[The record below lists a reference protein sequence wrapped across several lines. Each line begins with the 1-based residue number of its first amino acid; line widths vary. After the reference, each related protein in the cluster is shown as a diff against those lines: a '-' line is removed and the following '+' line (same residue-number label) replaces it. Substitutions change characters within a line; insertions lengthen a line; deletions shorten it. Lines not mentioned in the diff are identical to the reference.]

1 MTVVISHSILMYLN
15 MIYIMFRFAEYH
27 VKGWLVCLILIIIKL
42 PAMEMID
49 EDILL
54 ARGAVYRRI
63 KKNEFI
69 FHEGGKCS
77 FYFQLVQ
84 GKVSWLNFDDEGK
97 IFIQSIVEPGECFGE
112 LPLFD
117 GEPYAASALA
127 ETDIVIL
134 QLPKSTFQLLLKE
147 DAEILLSFSKLLAQ
161 RIRYKFLLLKE
172 IACHNPEQR
181 IITLMNYLREKNL
194 NANQSSFRINLTRQQ
209 LAGMTGLRVETVI
222 RVIKKLS
229 KSGKLCIE
237 KGKVFLLKNDFSHKS
252 IAI

>member
-1 MTVVISHSILMYLN
+1 
-15 MIYIMFRFAEYH
+15 
-27 VKGWLVCLILIIIKL
+27 
-42 PAMEMID
+42 MEMID

-54 ARGAVYRRI
+54 ARGAVYKRI

-97 IFIQSIVEPGECFGE
+97 IFIQSIIEPGECFGE

-117 GEPYAASALA
+117 GEPYAASAMA

-134 QLPKSTFQLLLKE
+134 QLPKTTFQLLLKE
-147 DAEILLSFSKLLAQ
+147 NPEILLNFGKLLAQ
-161 RIRYKFLLLKE
+161 RVRHKFLLLKE

-181 IITLMNYLREKNL
+181 IITLMNYLREKNI
-194 NANQSSFRINLTRQQ
+194 NVNQSPFKINLTRQQ

-229 KSGKLCIE
+229 KSGKLCID